1 MKMEDKITL
10 YPSNWLYNAGVVG
23 FLKILNEEDF
33 EKVEFNDGT
42 LKLPKQWFIADETYP
57 ISYAGRLL
65 INKLVSQEDLE
76 NWLKQNEEKY
86 KEFVEKHFYANPEE
100 GYKYVRA
107 WGHLFASRKPFQNLV
122 QLREWLNF
130 QFFKLV
136 ESFATKDS
144 DGDLRCSFCGRKN
157 IPLNFLENAGA
168 LERRLIVFANPHIA
182 ELGTS
187 IGEFPN
193 SFWNNKSS
201 IFVCPFCVYLLI
213 HHRFAF
219 VSTSESEFFI
229 NAPDFKLAWDLN
241 KLIES
246 LLAKQREYGV
256 KKILGFT
263 LLERAVKEKILLNV
277 WTMMNIE
284 VIMKKEDIIDYFDLP
299 PDITKILLDYEIAGL
314 IKEIN
319 EEKIFDL
326 ILAGNFAELEKA
338 PYFVLMT
345 ILKLKKKDK
354 INKNDPITRYFTNYN
369 DIGYLRR
376 VSQILPKLYEKILEK
391 KEEVGMERRIDV
403 LIWKLQ
409 QRGWSISTGD
419 NFENLADAINKLGSR
434 LLEQVRLGNKDN
446 VYYMLLRCFHV
457 SGHEF
462 PAELVEAFKP
472 ENEKFFKTLIFSFL
486 APILSRED
494 KEPQK
499 SQKTKEETKGGEV

>member
-1 MKMEDKITL
+1 MEDKITL
-10 YPSNWLYNAGVVG
+10 YPSNWLYNASVIG
-23 FLKILNEEDF
+23 FVKILDKEDF
-33 EKVEFNDGT
+33 GRVEFIDGT
-42 LKLPKQWFIADETYP
+42 LKLPRQWFIADETYP

-65 INKLVSQEDLE
+65 INKLVSQEDLG

-136 ESFATKDS
+136 ESFATKDN

-157 IPLNFLENAGA
+157 ISLNFLENARA

-201 IFVCPFCVYLLI
+201 IFICPFCVYLLI

-219 VSTSESEFFI
+219 VSTSESELFI

-241 KLIES
+241 KLSEN

-263 LLERAVKEKILLNV
+263 LLEWAVKEKILLNV

-284 VIMKKEDIIDYFDLP
+284 VIMKKENIIDYFDLP
-299 PDITKILLDYEIAGL
+299 PDITKILLDYETAGL

-326 ILAGNFAELEKA
+326 ILAGNFAEFEKA
-338 PYFVLMT
+338 TYYVLGA

-354 INKNDPITRYFTNYN
+354 INKSDPITRYFTNYN
-369 DIGYLRR
+369 DLRYLRR
-376 VSQILPKLYEKILEK
+376 VSQILPKLYGKILEK
-391 KEEVGMERRIDV
+391 NKGEASMERKIDV
-403 LIWKLQ
+403 LIWRLQ
-409 QRGWSISTGD
+409 QRGKSISAGD

-434 LLEQVRLGNKDN
+434 LLEQVRLGNRDN

-472 ENEKFFKTLIFSFL
+472 ENEKYFKTLIFSFL
-486 APILSRED
+486 APILSREE
-494 KEPQK
+494 KEAKGVQEI
-499 SQKTKEETKGGEV
+499 KEETEGGEV